1 MSEREKQDK
10 EQTPE
15 LMCQVSG
22 LRCVGVE
29 LIFISKIKVSKMD
42 PVACIQELKYENPTI
57 RTTCNLCVMEYG
69 H

>member
-1 MSEREKQDK
+1 MGENK

-29 LIFISKIKVSKMD
+29 LISISKIKVSKMD

-57 RTTCNLCVMEYG
+57 RTTCNLCVMDIRS
-69 H
+69 